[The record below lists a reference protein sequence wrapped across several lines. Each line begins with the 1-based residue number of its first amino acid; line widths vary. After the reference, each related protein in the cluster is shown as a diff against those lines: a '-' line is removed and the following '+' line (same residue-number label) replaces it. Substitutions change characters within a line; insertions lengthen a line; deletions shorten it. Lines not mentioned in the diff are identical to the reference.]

1 MTAGHAGGK
10 ARSKPQLRRLL
21 RTRGSNGVM
30 LLGESSFAMT
40 VLLGEFLKVLGQ
52 DVEKKILRN
61 PKVQETNL
69 PPEERNKEK
78 LK

>member
-21 RTRGSNGVM
+21 RSRGSNGVM

-52 DVEKKILRN
+52 DVEKKLLRN

-69 PPEERNKEK
+69 PRRNETKK
-78 LK
+78 N